1 MPKDKTFGIFI
12 INKTI
17 YDMKII
23 IESWQK
29 FLIEA
34 QIKKLRVFDMDD
46 TLLTTSSMVVV
57 RDQSGKEIKKITPA
71 EYAVYEKQPDEVM
84 DYEEFQTL
92 REPTPIDRAMDSFK
106 RIYNAGVGE
115 HRKLAILTAR
125 GQAANSEIQMFL
137 KQMHLD
143 PSKIE
148 VITLGDSNPAKKK
161 EWIETQ
167 IKKGYND
174 IAFFDDSGKNRE
186 AVEQIKDE
194 HPEINLYVDEQPAGS
209 KRIRIK
215 NTYRGIKNG

>member
-57 RDQSGKEIKKITPA
+57 RDQSGKKIKKITPA

-92 REPTPIDRAMDSFK
+92 KEPVPIERAMDSFK